1 MRVWK
6 ADWHS
11 ISNDVDDKPVY
22 CGEERAKLDG
32 LPVDLHSYPHLWTQ
46 ALGSELK
53 YWHHQHNQQIRDR
66 VRSLVVLEGLKV
78 ESFLLHIKRSGM
90 LPGCLQGELFWSC
103 PIVRT
108 LWGTPKRCWRD
119 YISQKDCEYLGVFL
133 EVLGEARG
141 GGVTL
146 VRLVHIQTMIVVDGW
161 MALRIHC
168 FSFFKISQTK
178 TSPPQNSCTIRSMGQ
193 NRSFTLVKSESPFV
207 TLIIQC
213 YSWCYL
219 SKSRIL
225 LASTSL
231 STMTTPQRCGD
242 NHDMILQI
250 FKKSKFK
257 KHNSKLH
264 EMNKTLDWLYCTKTI
279 LQSST
284 EEDIDDK
291 KTDYGYRVKQYKI
304 RYALWPE
311 VHLW

>member
-1 MRVWK
+1 M
-6 ADWHS
+6 
-11 ISNDVDDKPVY
+11 
-22 CGEERAKLDG
+22 
-32 LPVDLHSYPHLWTQ
+32 SYRED
-46 ALGSELK
+46 ALGYTKE
-53 YWHHQHNQQIRDR
+53 
-66 VRSLVVLEGLKV
+66 VLERLYLP
-78 ESFLLHIKRSGM
+78 ERLWIPWR
-90 LPGCLQGELFWSC
+90 LPGS
-103 PIVRT
+103 T
-108 LWGTPKRCWRD
+108 
-119 YISQKDCEYLGVFL
+119 
-133 EVLGEARG
+133 RG
-141 GGVTL
+141 GTL

-193 NRSFTLVKSESPFV
+193 NRSFTLVKSKSPFV

-264 EMNKTLDWLYCTKTI
+264 EMNKTLVK
-279 LQSST
+279 
-284 EEDIDDK
+284 
-291 KTDYGYRVKQYKI
+291 YRGGH
-304 RYALWPE
+304 W
-311 VHLW
+311 W

>member
-119 YISQKDCEYLGVFL
+119 YISHKDCEYLGVFL
-133 EVLGEARG
+133 EVLGEAMG
-141 GGVTL
+141 GGGC
-146 VRLVHIQTMIVVDGW
+146 HSG
-161 MALRIHC
+161 
-168 FSFFKISQTK
+168 K
-178 TSPPQNSCTIRSMGQ
+178 TGTHS
-193 NRSFTLVKSESPFV
+193 
-207 TLIIQC
+207 
-213 YSWCYL
+213 
-219 SKSRIL
+219 
-225 LASTSL
+225 
-231 STMTTPQRCGD
+231 
-242 NHDMILQI
+242 NHDSGRWMDGTKNPLFQN
-250 FKKSKFK
+250 FSDKNFTPSK
-257 KHNSKLH
+257 
-264 EMNKTLDWLYCTKTI
+264 
-279 LQSST
+279 
-284 EEDIDDK
+284 
-291 KTDYGYRVKQYKI
+291 
-304 RYALWPE
+304 
-311 VHLW
+311 

>member
-133 EVLGEARG
+133 EVLGEAMG
-141 GGVTL
+141 GGVGC
-146 VRLVHIQTMIVVDGW
+146 HSG
-161 MALRIHC
+161 
-168 FSFFKISQTK
+168 K
-178 TSPPQNSCTIRSMGQ
+178 TGTHS
-193 NRSFTLVKSESPFV
+193 
-207 TLIIQC
+207 
-213 YSWCYL
+213 
-219 SKSRIL
+219 
-225 LASTSL
+225 
-231 STMTTPQRCGD
+231 
-242 NHDMILQI
+242 NHDSGRWMDGTKNPLFLI
-250 FKKSKFK
+250 FQNFSDKNFTPSK
-257 KHNSKLH
+257 
-264 EMNKTLDWLYCTKTI
+264 
-279 LQSST
+279 
-284 EEDIDDK
+284 
-291 KTDYGYRVKQYKI
+291 
-304 RYALWPE
+304 
-311 VHLW
+311 

>member
-1 MRVWK
+1 M
-6 ADWHS
+6 
-11 ISNDVDDKPVY
+11 
-22 CGEERAKLDG
+22 
-32 LPVDLHSYPHLWTQ
+32 SYHED
-46 ALGSELK
+46 ALGYTKE
-53 YWHHQHNQQIRDR
+53 
-66 VRSLVVLEGLKV
+66 VLERLYLP
-78 ESFLLHIKRSGM
+78 ERLWIPWC
-90 LPGCLQGELFWSC
+90 LPGSTRG
-103 PIVRT
+103 
-108 LWGTPKRCWRD
+108 GN
-119 YISQKDCEYLGVFL
+119 G
-133 EVLGEARG
+133 G

-146 VRLVHIQTMIVVDGW
+146 VRLLHNQTMIVVDRW

-168 FSFFKISQTK
+168 FSFSKFLRQKLHPLKIAV
-178 TSPPQNSCTIRSMGQ
+178 PLGQ

-207 TLIIQC
+207 TLKIQC

-231 STMTTPQRCGD
+231 STMTTPQCCGD

-257 KHNSKLH
+257 KNNSKLH

-311 VHLW
+311 VRLC